1 MPSSQCHTTTLP
13 RPCAEKF
20 EEISCSLASL
30 DRIADD
36 VGVLRRT
43 VVGNGRAEGSLA
55 FRVGRLEQDARAT
68 QSAAARWTD
77 RAWRLCVAAGLIMFG
92 WWLKS

>member
-1 MPSSQCHTTTLP
+1 MPSKCHTTSLP

-20 EEISCSLASL
+20 EEISRSLASL
-30 DRIADD
+30 DRMAEDI
-36 VGVLRRT
+36 GVLRRT

-55 FRVGRLEQDARAT
+55 YRVGRLEEDATDTRSDT
-68 QSAAARWTD
+68 TRWAD
-77 RAWRLCVAAGLIMFG
+77 RAWRLCVAAGLIVFG